1 MAKAL
6 NTRNYI
12 YIYNHIDILDIF
24 RIILTLMILTT
35 HVWYKYYVVNF
46 GEDKSFGYIAVEA
59 FFMISGFFVA
69 RSATQENAAPW
80 YKYLLKKIKKFMPLL
95 AFVSGFGLILFTI
108 SSSICFAPN
117 FECFTSVLMIAWY
130 LYYLIIF
137 GPLIYFF
144 IKRWKEEAMIIGLFI
159 SFCIYIGLYFW
170 VGCIGPVKF
179 SDNGLANGACIAVS
193 EALRGIAALLLGCG
207 LFFLAIKLQ
216 KVKMPILLRILWS
229 IIGMVALGA
238 ALYLTVKFSHTPFE
252 FLIVLL
258 FLVILSIIFCNFGLL
273 TKIIKLKPQVSTF
286 ISKLLL
292 TTYLF
297 HGSIVAFMYT
307 FSWYNESLWQTQW
320 WLITHGLVCYVG
332 SPILSAGI
340 NKLYDL
346 LIAKIKQKK

>member
-46 GEDKSFGYIAVEA
+46 GKDMSFGYIAVEA

-69 RSATQENAAPW
+69 RSATQENAVPW
-80 YKYLLKKIKKFMPLL
+80 YKYLLKKIKKFLPLL
-95 AFVSGFGLILFTI
+95 AFIFGFGLILFTI
-108 SSSICFAPN
+108 SSSVCFAPN
-117 FECFTSVLMIAWY
+117 FECFTSILMIAWY

-144 IKRWKEEAMIIGLFI
+144 IKRWKEEAAIIGLFV
-159 SFCIYIGLYFW
+159 SFVIYIGLYFW
-170 VGCIGPVKF
+170 IGSIGAVKF
-179 SDNGLANGACIAVS
+179 SDNGVLNAAYAAIS
-193 EALRGIAALLLGCG
+193 EALRAIAALLVGCG
-207 LFFLAIKLQ
+207 LFFIAIKLQ
-216 KVKMPILLRILWS
+216 KIKTPTLLRIVWS
-229 IIGMVALGA
+229 LIGLTCLGA
-238 ALYLTVKFSHTPFE
+238 IFYLTAEFTHTSFE
-252 FLIVLL
+252 FLIVFLFFIILL
-258 FLVILSIIFCNFGLL
+258 IIFCNFGFL
-273 TKIIKLKPQVSTF
+273 TKIIKLKPRVSTF

-297 HGSIVAFMYT
+297 HGSVIAFMYT

-346 LIAKIKQKK
+346 LIARIKQKK